1 MAYADH
7 SSWVIFL
14 REDPRFDAIR
24 SDPRYQDLLRR
35 MHLTP

>member
-1 MAYADH
+1 MAFEDH
-7 SSWVIFL
+7 SAWMVFL
-14 REDPRFDAIR
+14 KIEPRFDAIR